1 MEKVKKWLEPSK
13 NKAIA
18 SVLAVALIAAVGTG
32 IYFITKKDVPDIV
45 FKENIM
51 LEYGQKS
58 FSDDQTVEDSEEKEA
73 LEVLNPE
80 DLIIKEKSKYDE
92 ISFNKISNGNTPM
105 TLEFRFVD
113 TSEVGKHEGMLFARL
128 GNELKEFTFE
138 YDVIDTNNPII
149 ENVVDQELIE
159 GEEFKHDF
167 KAYDIVDGELEV
179 LVEGEYDVT
188 TPGSYDLKAVA
199 TDKNNNKTEVG
210 FKLSVTE
217 KEVAIGEESNTA
229 LPSTGSNGGDS
240 TNNGRKPN
248 TGSNNNNGGSNN
260 GGSNNGGTT
269 TKPVSPTKPV
279 EPTNPVKPV
288 EPTKP
293 DREWKIYGNY
303 GTTAGCS
310 AVGFDIMIEHIN
322 EWSHYMCDSNGD
334 LIYRLK

>member
-18 SVLAVALIAAVGTG
+18 SVLATALIAAVGTG
-32 IYFITKKDVPDIV
+32 IYFITKKDAPVIV
-45 FKENIM
+45 FKQNIM

-58 FSDDQTVEDSEEKEA
+58 FSDDRTVDDSVEKES

-80 DLIIKEKSKYDE
+80 DLIIKEESKYDE

-128 GNELKEFTFE
+128 GNELKEFKFE
-138 YDVIDTNNPII
+138 YDVIDTNNPIF
-149 ENVVDQELIE
+149 ENVVDQEIIE
-159 GEEFKHDF
+159 GEDFSHDF
-167 KAYDIVDGELEV
+167 KANDIIDGELDV
-179 LVEGEYDVT
+179 TIEGEYDVT

-210 FKLSVTE
+210 FKLSVSE
-217 KEVAIGEESNTA
+217 KEMAIVEESNTA

-248 TGSNNNNGGSNN
+248 TGSNNNNSGSNN
-260 GGSNNGGTT
+260 NEST
-269 TKPVSPTKPV
+269 TKPVTPTKPV
-279 EPTNPVKPV
+279 EPTKPVKPV

-293 DREWKIYGNY
+293 VEPNNGGWILYKDYGSYEGCEAVLQEVSRSHVREWRQ
-303 GTTAGCS
+303 S
-310 AVGFDIMIEHIN
+310 
-322 EWSHYMCDSNGD
+322 MCDEKGA
-334 LIYRLK
+334 LKYKNR

>member
-13 NKAIA
+13 NKVIA

-32 IYFITKKDVPDIV
+32 IYFVTKKDVPILV

-80 DLIIKEKSKYDE
+80 DLIIKEESKYDE

-167 KAYDIVDGELEV
+167 KAHDIVDGELEV

-188 TPGSYDLKAVA
+188 TPGTYELKAVA
-199 TDKNNNKTEVG
+199 VDKNSNKTEID
-210 FKLSVTE
+210 FKLIVSE
-217 KEVAIGEESNTA
+217 KEVANIEEPNTA
-229 LPSTGSNGGDS
+229 LPSTGSNGGVS
-240 TNNGRKPN
+240 TDNGTKPN
-248 TGSNNNNGGSNN
+248 TGSNNNSSGANN
-260 GGSNNGGTT
+260 GGST
-269 TKPVSPTKPV
+269 TKPVTPTKPV
-279 EPTNPVKPV
+279 EPSKPVKPV

-293 DREWKIYGNY
+293 TDNGGWIEYKDYGSFKACNAIIDDISIKNAWEWKQ
-303 GTTAGCS
+303 T
-310 AVGFDIMIEHIN
+310 
-322 EWSHYMCDSNGD
+322 MCDGGVLN
-334 LIYRLK
+334 YKPY